1 MLKRE
6 INVDGVLDYSLNI
19 KKGEKIFIFSDLNAF
34 DYCNLIASKIIERG
48 AIPFILW
55 NDFSLN
61 RALILSKNENIYN
74 EMFKEYEKIID
85 DCDAA
90 IMLDNNIEEYE
101 GILHEDILFFKNKY
115 YLKVFQKIMLFERW
129 TYMRYPQQEL
139 ADLFGVSYDQMLC
152 LLEQV
157 SNFDYSQIEQ
167 DGKIL
172 KSILDQTNKI
182 RIVTAVGTD
191 VTFTKENIDSAVCC
205 GKWNLPD
212 GEVYTAPEKYS
223 MNGEIYFSF
232 DTFFRGKVYK
242 NIWIKVKNGKII
254 DSKCNLDLEFKRI
267 LDSDSGSRYF
277 GEFAIGL
284 NPYIDKNYNDNL
296 FNEKMIKTV
305 HFAIGEPHYNTDN
318 GNKSIMHWDLIVDMR
333 NGGLMFFDDV
343 LVQKNGIF
351 IDERLVKL
359 NYDSAEKKIIKK
371 LKIK

>member
-139 ADLFGVSYDQMLC
+139 ADLFGVSYDQM
-152 LLEQV
+152 
-157 SNFDYSQIEQ
+157 I
-167 DGKIL
+167 
-172 KSILDQTNKI
+172 
-182 RIVTAVGTD
+182 
-191 VTFTKENIDSAVCC
+191 
-205 GKWNLPD
+205 
-212 GEVYTAPEKYS
+212 
-223 MNGEIYFSF
+223 
-232 DTFFRGKVYK
+232 
-242 NIWIKVKNGKII
+242 
-254 DSKCNLDLEFKRI
+254 
-267 LDSDSGSRYF
+267 
-277 GEFAIGL
+277 
-284 NPYIDKNYNDNL
+284 
-296 FNEKMIKTV
+296 
-305 HFAIGEPHYNTDN
+305 
-318 GNKSIMHWDLIVDMR
+318 
-333 NGGLMFFDDV
+333 
-343 LVQKNGIF
+343 
-351 IDERLVKL
+351 
-359 NYDSAEKKIIKK
+359 
-371 LKIK
+371 